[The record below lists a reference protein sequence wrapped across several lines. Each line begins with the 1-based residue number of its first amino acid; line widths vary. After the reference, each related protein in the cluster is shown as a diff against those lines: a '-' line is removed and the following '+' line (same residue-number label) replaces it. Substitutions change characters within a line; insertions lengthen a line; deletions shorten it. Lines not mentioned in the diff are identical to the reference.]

1 MCIRYCHTSPT
12 VCVVLIIKNIM
23 HKWDMIA
30 MADSIYSRNK
40 IPWIV
45 IWTRVYDK
53 IIEGCCLRLAVH
65 CISRSSVYMSP
76 YQSWSFITSPNSFR
90 QHLYSITFH
99 SKPHH
104 LTLVY
109 NSTQP
114 PQGQSNKCGPF
125 PSVYVRSPILTVKWH
140 CSGHSVL
147 LAITLYCLQ
156 LLCTVGNFA
165 LHHSMTSQYHHNH
178 GKYVELF
185 HQSTYLTSPI
195 FNFNFFF

>member
-1 MCIRYCHTSPT
+1 
-12 VCVVLIIKNIM
+12 
-23 HKWDMIA
+23 
-30 MADSIYSRNK
+30 MADVQFPVLTRKQRVFSTHYSIANSIYSRNNVA
-40 IPWIV
+40 WIV

-140 CSGHSVL
+140 CSVHSVL

-156 LLCTVGNFA
+156 LLCTACNYSVLLA
-165 LHHSMTSQYHHNH
+165 TLHYITVWHHNIIITT
-178 GKYVELF
+178 E
-185 HQSTYLTSPI
+185 
-195 FNFNFFF
+195 NM